1 MSDQLPLDQHRQPKL
16 RLAAQNRRA
25 AAPAGPA
32 FPAQAPA
39 LAPSAAPH
47 EAGVGAPHLTDY
59 FKVLHKRRWTAA
71 TAFLLVLASV
81 TVYTFTA
88 TPIFEAR
95 TRLLIEAESQNIV
108 SFKEVIDEDQA
119 KADYYQTQYNILQSR
134 ALARKTIESLGLWEH
149 PLLNPA
155 AKGAKGLGGIRVIG
169 GAIGMVT
176 GLFSSAPAAASA
188 ETPAGDETEAQSH
201 TIDTLLKQVT
211 IAPIRNSRLVDLKFR
226 SPDAALS
233 SRVVNALA
241 KNYIDQTLEYKFSA
255 SKEANDWLDDQLAQ
269 QRKEV
274 EEAEAKLQA
283 YRERNDAIS
292 LEDRQ
297 NIVVQKLTDLNSAVT
312 KAKTERIQKQAM
324 YKQLAAIE
332 NNPAALDTF
341 PAILSNSYIQQQK
354 GELAQLQQQLAQLSE
369 KFGDKHPEIVKTRSA
384 IQNAQ
389 LKLQVEISKVVQ
401 AVRTEYQAAQAQ
413 EYSLSAALGQQKGE
427 ALAMN
432 RKGIEYSVLERDVQS
447 SKQLYENLMQRAK
460 ETSVSSELKS
470 SNIRVIDRAERPRE
484 AVSPRKALNM
494 LLGLLSGTV
503 LALGLTFFFEYLD
516 SRLKTPDEVKVH
528 LGLPALG
535 MVPALDPKA
544 WKGHEPLIHAGVPPG
559 FAEAFR
565 TIRTNVLFSSAE
577 EGSRTLVIT
586 STGPG
591 EGKTTVACNLAI
603 GFAQAGQR
611 VLLID
616 ADMRRPK
623 VHGVFKMKQQPG
635 LSNVMV
641 GNAKAS
647 ESVHKTAVPG
657 LWVMAAGRLPPNP
670 AELLGSQRFRDFVTS
685 LKQHFDLILIDS
697 PPVMA
702 VADAVIAAH
711 AATGVVFVVGAEMTS
726 RHAARA
732 ALEHLEQGRAHFV
745 GAILNRV
752 DLERNSYYYSNY
764 YRREYGQYY
773 QQAVNSR

>member
-1 MSDQLPLDQHRQPKL
+1 MSDQFIQDSDGQPRL
-16 RLAAQNRRA
+16 RLAAQSRRA
-25 AAPAGPA
+25 PAPAPPQVPA
-32 FPAQAPA
+32 PPPFV
-39 LAPSAAPH
+39 PSH
-47 EAGVGAPHLTDY
+47 EVADSPHLTDY
-59 FKVLHKRRWTAA
+59 LKVLHKRRWTAS

-88 TPIFEAR
+88 TPIYEAR
-95 TRLLIEAESQNIV
+95 TRLLIDAENPNV
-108 SFKEVIDEDQA
+108 VTFKEVIDEDQA

-134 ALARKTIESLGLWEH
+134 ALARKTIENLGLWEH
-149 PLLNPA
+149 PRLNRTA
-155 AKGAKGLGGIRVIG
+155 GDGNGFSVRRVIG
-169 GAIGMVT
+169 GAFGFVT
-176 GLFSSAPAAASA
+176 GMLSSAPAAAADTSGG
-188 ETPAGDETEAQSH
+188 EETEAQSR
-201 TIDTLLKQVT
+201 TIDALLDDLA
-211 IAPIRNSRLVDLKFR
+211 ISPIRNSRLVDVKFR

-233 SRVVNALA
+233 TRIVNALA
-241 KNYIDQTLEYKFSA
+241 KNYIDQNLEYKFSA
-255 SKEANDWLDDQLAQ
+255 SKEANDWLDGQLAE

-274 EEAEAKLQA
+274 ETAEAKLQA

-297 NIVVQKLTDLNSAVT
+297 NIVVQKLTDLNAAVT
-312 KAKTERIQKQAM
+312 RAKTERIQKEAM
-324 YKQLAAIE
+324 YKQLRAIE
-332 NNPAALDTF
+332 TNPAALDTF
-341 PAILSNSYIQQQK
+341 PAILANSFIQQQK
-354 GELAQLQQQLAQLSE
+354 GELAQLQQQYAQLSE
-369 KFGDKHPEIVKTRSA
+369 KFGEKHPEIVKTRSA

-401 AVRTEYQAAQAQ
+401 SVRTEYQAALAQ
-413 EYSLSAALGQQKGE
+413 ETSMSAALGQQKSE
-427 ALAMN
+427 ALSMN
-432 RKGIEYSVLERDVQS
+432 RKGIEYSVLERDMQS

-470 SNIRVIDRAERPRE
+470 SNIRVIDKAERPRD
-484 AVSPRKALNM
+484 AVFPRKGLNM
-494 LLGLLSGTV
+494 LLGLVSGAV
-503 LALGLTFFFEYLD
+503 LAIGLTFFFEYLD
-516 SRLKTPDEVKVH
+516 SRLKTPEEVKAH

-535 MVPALDPKA
+535 MVPALAPQS
-544 WKGHEPLIHAGVPPG
+544 WKGREPLIHIGVPPG

-577 EGSRTLVIT
+577 EGARALVIT

-591 EGKTTVACNLAI
+591 EGKTTVASNLAI

-616 ADMRRPK
+616 ADMRRPR
-623 VHGVFKMKQQPG
+623 VHEVFGRRQEPG

-647 ESVHKTAVPG
+647 QSVHKTGVPG
-657 LWVMAAGRLPPNP
+657 LWLLAAGHLPPNP

-685 LKQHFDLILIDS
+685 LKEHFDLILIDS

-702 VADAVIAAH
+702 VTDAVIAAH
-711 AATGVVFVVGAEMTS
+711 AANGVVFVVGSEMTS
-726 RHAARA
+726 RQAARA
-732 ALEHLEQGRAHFV
+732 AVEQLEQGRVHFV

-764 YRREYGQYY
+764 YRHEYGSYY
-773 QQAVNSR
+773 QKQAVNSR